1 MIAALYVQKNGC
13 YFGLPGVDPWDARRD
28 ARRYPGPFPV
38 VAHPPCAR
46 WCAFA
51 PMAEQRH
58 AAKAQA
64 VIPGMEYGTKVGEDA
79 GCFAAALAAV
89 RRWGGVLEH
98 PKGSRAWPTHGLTA
112 PPREGWGRSGKG
124 WVCEVS
130 QGHYGH
136 RADKLTWLYYEG
148 SAAPP
153 DLVWGVPDRPDGPWS
168 LCSHGCGDW
177 WCSVHQMHAHEC
189 PCPPVEEWTS
199 SPYAAERTATGLRR
213 GSVETMTHAERAATP
228 LAFRDLLIEIA
239 LASRPALK
247 EET

>member
-1 MIAALYVQKNGC
+1 MSDGGMTAPRTVAALYVERDGA
-13 YFGLPGVDPWDARRD
+13 YWDLPGVDPWDQARD
-28 ARRYPGPFPV
+28 ARLYAGPHPV

-46 WCAFA
+46 WCRMAGHAHSRGA
-51 PMAEQRH
+51 PA
-58 AAKAQA
+58 
-64 VIPGMEYGTKVGEDA
+64 PGDDG
-79 GCFAAALAAV
+79 GCFAAALASV

-112 PPREGWGRSGKG
+112 PPREGWGRSGEG

-130 QGHYGH
+130 QGYYGH

-189 PCPPVEEWTS
+189 PCPPVEEWAS
-199 SPYAAERTATGLRR
+199 SPYAADRTATGLRR

-228 LAFRDLLIEIA
+228 LAFRDMLLS
-239 LASRPALK
+239 LARGAR
-247 EET
+247 